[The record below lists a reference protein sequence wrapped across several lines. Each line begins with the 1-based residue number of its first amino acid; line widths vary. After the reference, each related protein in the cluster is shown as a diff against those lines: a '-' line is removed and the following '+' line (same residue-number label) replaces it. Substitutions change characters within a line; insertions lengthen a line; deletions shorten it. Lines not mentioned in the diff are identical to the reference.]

1 MKDGQ
6 VVTVAGS
13 IRIRTIS
20 RVLTMTSNTHVSGAG
35 VFAMLKAN
43 VGLSRKITRDF
54 NSTGYS
60 VNLEGEI
67 LASTDDAEAVT
78 EKVKELFNL
87 AQEALD
93 QEINRDQGEDAIGRR
108 DEERPAPLKSGSNG
122 SVKGN
127 GHTAPTTTVPPQQP
141 PTSTQTQSQPAS
153 KPVPSQSQPTQQ
165 NGNQN
170 GTGDAATNKQVQF
183 LLNMGKRLRL
193 TTPQLEGRMNE
204 IIGRRCGVYDLTK
217 KEAGVVLDR
226 LTNLADGSVA

>member
-1 MKDGQ
+1 
-6 VVTVAGS
+6 
-13 IRIRTIS
+13 
-20 RVLTMTSNTHVSGAG
+20 
-35 VFAMLKAN
+35 MLKAN

-67 LASTDDAEAVT
+67 LAPTDDAEVIV

-93 QEINRDQGEDAIGRR
+93 REIDRDQGEDAIGRR
-108 DEERPAPLKSGSNG
+108 DEERPAPAKTNSNG
-122 SVKGN
+122 HVNGN
-127 GHTAPTTTVPPQQP
+127 GKPVPTTAALPQQSS
-141 PTSTQTQSQPAS
+141 TSTQTQSQPAP
-153 KPVPSQSQPTQQ
+153 KTAPSQSQPAQQ

-183 LLNMGKRLRL
+183 LLNMGKRLKL
-193 TTPQLEGRMNE
+193 TTPLLEGRINE

-217 KEAGVVLDR
+217 KEAGLILDR
-226 LTNLADGSVA
+226 LTNSTNGSVA